1 MLRRFGYSKILIVMT
16 IVLLMG
22 AGLLIRGGQDRPISV
37 VLLVNGTLGD
47 LSFFDSA
54 ARGLAAAAEELG
66 INYTIVEMAH
76 DRAVWGPTLMDIA
89 YEDYDLIIVGTW
101 DMRGHLHEVA
111 RLHPERRFLIFD
123 AAVDYKRYGLTNVH
137 SILYKQNE
145 GAFLAGALA
154 ALVTTST
161 MERANP
167 EPLIGFL
174 GGMDIPVIN
183 DFLVGY
189 IAGARYIYPNIRIF
203 ISYAGTFADPAR
215 GKELA
220 LAQLR
225 AGVDIVFHAASL
237 TGLGLLEA
245 IRIKDNYAIGV
256 DSDQA
261 LIFQELKDDPVT
273 ARRILSSM
281 LKRVDMSLL
290 YALRRFVAGTL
301 PFGEAHTL
309 GLAEGAVG
317 LADNWIF
324 RKYLPVEFQDLLTD
338 LKRRIITGEIV
349 VPTAFGMA
357 REDLDALR
365 DGVRP

>member
-1 MLRRFGYSKILIVMT
+1 MLHHAWYSKILIAITV
-16 IVLLMG
+16 VCLVG
-22 AGLLIRGGQDRPISV
+22 AGLLVRGDQEEPISV
-37 VLLVNGTLGD
+37 ILLINGTLGD

-54 ARGLAAAAEELG
+54 VRGLVAAAEELG
-66 INYTIVEMAH
+66 ISYTIVEMGH
-76 DRAVWGPTLMDIA
+76 NPAVWGPTLMDIA

-101 DMRGHLHEVA
+101 NMRAHLHEVA
-111 RLHPERRFLIFD
+111 LLHPKRRFLIFD
-123 AAVDYKRYGLTNVH
+123 AAVDYKRYGLANVH

-189 IAGARYIYPNIRIF
+189 IAGARYIYPDIRIF

-220 LAQLR
+220 LAQFR
-225 AGVDIVFHAASL
+225 AGVDISFHAASM

-245 IRIKDNYAIGV
+245 VRIKDNYAIGV

-261 LIFQELKDDPVT
+261 LIFQELKGDPVT

-290 YALRRFVAGTL
+290 YALRRFVDGTL
-301 PFGEAHTL
+301 PFGETHSL

-324 RKYLPVEFQDLLTD
+324 RKYVPAKFRDLLTD
-338 LKRRIITGEIV
+338 LRRRIITGEIV
-349 VPTAFGMA
+349 VPTAFGMT
-357 REDLDALR
+357 REDLDVLR

>member
-1 MLRRFGYSKILIVMT
+1 MFRRFWCIKILIAMAV
-16 IVLLMG
+16 VLLMG
-22 AGLLIRGGQDRPISV
+22 TGMVIRGEQEEPISV
-37 VLLVNGTLGD
+37 ILLVNGTLGD

-66 INYTIVEMAH
+66 ISYTIVEMGH
-76 DRAVWGPTLMDIA
+76 DPAVWGPTLMDIA
-89 YEDYDLIIVGTW
+89 YGEYDLILVGTW
-101 DMRGHLHEVA
+101 DMRAHLHEVA
-111 RLHPERRFLIFD
+111 LLHPERRFLIFD
-123 AAVDYKRYGLTNVH
+123 AAVDYKRYGLANVH

-154 ALVTTST
+154 ALVTMSD

-189 IAGARYIYPNIRIF
+189 IAGARYIHPDIRIF

-220 LAQLR
+220 LAQFR
-225 AGVDIVFHAASL
+225 AGVDISFHAASM

-245 IRIKDNYAIGV
+245 VRIKDHYAIGV

-261 LIFQELKDDPVT
+261 LIFQELKGDPVT

-281 LKRVDMSLL
+281 LKQVDMSLL
-290 YALRRFVAGTL
+290 YALRQFVAGTL
-301 PFGEAHTL
+301 PFGKAHPL

-324 RKYLPVEFQDLLTD
+324 RKYVPAEFRDVLADLE
-338 LKRRIITGEIV
+338 RRIITGEIV
-349 VPTAFGMA
+349 VPTAFGMT
-357 REDLDALR
+357 RENLDALR

>member
-1 MLRRFGYSKILIVMT
+1 MFCRVWYNKFLIGM
-16 IVLLMG
+16 IVLLVVG
-22 AGLLIRGGQDRPISV
+22 TGLCIRGGQREPINV
-37 VLLVNGTLGD
+37 VLLVSGTLGD

-54 ARGLAAAAEELG
+54 ARGLAAAAKELG
-66 INYTIVEMAH
+66 ITYTIVEMHHNPAI
-76 DRAVWGPTLMDIA
+76 WGPTLSDIA

-101 DMRGHLHEVA
+101 EMRAHLHKVA
-111 RLHPERRFLIFD
+111 RLHPDRRFLIFD
-123 AAVDYKRYGLTNVH
+123 AAVDYQRYGLTNVH
-137 SILYKQNE
+137 SILYTQNE

-154 ALVTTST
+154 ALVTTSA

-189 IAGARYIYPNIRIF
+189 IAGARYIYPDIRIF

-220 LAQLR
+220 LAQFR

-237 TGLGLLEA
+237 TGLGLLQA
-245 IRIKDNYAIGV
+245 VRVKDYYAIGV

-261 LIFQELKDDPVT
+261 LIFQELKGDT
-273 ARRILSSM
+273 ATASRILSSM

-290 YALRRFVAGTL
+290 YALRLFVDGTL
-301 PFGEAHTL
+301 PFGEANSL

-324 RKYLPVEFQDLLTD
+324 RKHVPAEFRYLLADLE
-338 LKRRIITGEIV
+338 RRIIAGEIV
-349 VPTAFGMA
+349 VPTAFGMR

-365 DGVRP
+365 AGVRP